1 MPRIH
6 VCALSRI
13 HATVEATGARALVTL
28 INIRGL
34 VVRPSPI
41 HPDAHLVLGM
51 SDIIAPTEGEI
62 LPAEAHVRELLAFV
76 EKWDRANPLIIH
88 CYAGVSRS
96 TAAAF
101 IAACA
106 LDPARAEHEIAWRIR
121 ALSPT
126 ATPNSML
133 VEIADGLMNRA
144 GRMNAAVSAIG
155 RGVECFEGVPFAL
168 DVPPTRALS
177 RHG

>member
-1 MPRIH
+1 MPRIL
-6 VCALSRI
+6 VCPLSRV
-13 HATVEATGARALVTL
+13 HATVEATGARWLVTL
-28 INIRGL
+28 INVKT
-34 VVRPSPI
+34 VVARPPSI
-41 HPDAHLVLGM
+41 GEQAHLFLGM
-51 SDIIAPTEGEI
+51 SDIVVPMEGEVA
-62 LPAEAHVRELLAFV
+62 PGEPHVDELLAFV
-76 EKWDRANPLIIH
+76 RRWDRQSPLLIH

-106 LDPARAEHEIAWRIR
+106 LDPERPEHEIAGRLR

-133 VEIADGLMNRA
+133 VRIADAQLGRG
-144 GRMNAAVSAIG
+144 GRMSTAIASIG

-168 DVPPTRALS
+168 PVPPLAV
-177 RHG
+177 HIA